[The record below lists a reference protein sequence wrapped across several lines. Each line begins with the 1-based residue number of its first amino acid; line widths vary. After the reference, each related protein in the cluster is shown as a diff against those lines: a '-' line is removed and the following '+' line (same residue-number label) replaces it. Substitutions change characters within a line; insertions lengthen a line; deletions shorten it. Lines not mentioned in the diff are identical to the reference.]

1 MRNHLKGCRWKVKHD
16 VSCTKR
22 WSPPKKGF
30 IEGLVLT
37 TATKGL
43 LTIHRWGWSPLVGE
57 VDSNH
62 VMFCCASLQNRN
74 GAMVRILILLAPDS
88 KTDAFEVTMIPKSSM
103 TSHWPQAFLS
113 TVFVDLDSSHSGMVL
128 LLLSWGPI
136 SCSRSPAIA
145 CFQAQTSKKMGFLWK
160 TLCWINLE
168 NAMKHNS

>member
-1 MRNHLKGCRWKVKHD
+1 MKNHLKGCSWKVKHD
-16 VSCTKR
+16 VSWGFKVHQKVI
-22 WSPPKKGF
+22 PPKKGF

-43 LTIHRWGWSPLVGE
+43 LTIHRWGRSPLVGE

-88 KTDAFEVTMIPKSSM
+88 KNDAFEVTMIPKSPM

-128 LLLSWGPI
+128 LLLSWGQPFFR
-136 SCSRSPAIA
+136 CSRSPAIA
-145 CFQAQTSKKMGFLWK
+145 FKLKQAIKWDSFEKPYVK
-160 TLCWINLE
+160 
-168 NAMKHNS
+168 